1 MKKNIDFYII
11 LFICVLACG
20 ILYFLCDHT
29 DEYSVLKTGNVF
41 ALRGTEY
48 GVSSPK
54 GATNGNS
61 WTSVGGSGQTTA
73 TSRVRVSAP
82 SSARSHSQFQGSS
95 YLPMISSPAT
105 QSSSRVSYSA
115 FGGSAKGS
123 ATVGSSAKTMPTQ
136 SMAYRGLTQ
145 PLAYGGRTNAV
156 SSNPQRS
163 LLESSSTSY
172 VSANAGNDAIR
183 QSVRQSST
191 PSLVG
196 ASSYTSVY
204 AHNSRG
210 LSVYGDY
217 STIGEAMTSPYRAS
231 AQHRAPPTISGGD
244 REDDGDD
251 NGEDDDRGSWLN
263 WLDYYYSGSGA
274 EFWEDDLDDIY
285 ENFKEYWNKTMGCT
299 PSEEDFYDWL
309 RGSAGDGYQING
321 KIYKYM
327 PIGDILPLILIALA
341 YMAMMFVRKRKELI
355 K

>member
-29 DEYSVLKTGNVF
+29 DEYSVSKTGNVF
-41 ALRGTEY
+41 ALRGTGY

-61 WTSVGGSGQTTA
+61 WTLVGGSGQTTA

-82 SSARSHSQFQGSS
+82 SSVRSHSQFQGSS

-105 QSSSRVSYSA
+105 QSSGRVGYSA

-123 ATVGSSAKTMPTQ
+123 ATMGSSTKTMPTQ
-136 SMAYRGLTQ
+136 SVAYRGLTQ

-156 SSNPQRS
+156 SSNSQRS
-163 LLESSSTSY
+163 LLESSPTSY
-172 VSANAGNDAIR
+172 VSANVGNDAIR

-217 STIGEAMTSPYRAS
+217 ATIGETMTSPYRANV
-231 AQHRAPPTISGGD
+231 QHRAPSSGMG
-244 REDDGDD
+244 
-251 NGEDDDRGSWLN
+251 NSWLN
-263 WLDYYYSGSGA
+263 WLDKTWCESYGTVNDEGIFEINYEGA
-274 EFWEDDLDDIY
+274 LAAYQALLNSWNSTMGKAPTWEDFLA
-285 ENFKEYWNKTMGCT
+285 
-299 PSEEDFYDWL
+299 WL
-309 RGSAGDGYQING
+309 EAGGDKGYTKGNNT
-321 KIYKYM
+321 YKYV